1 LKPFSKTW
9 RASYFWNLD
18 QISSFWNLT
27 WHASY
32 FWNLDQISSFWNLQ
46 KLFEA
51 FLVPDSKLARTIQ
64 KQGAQAIF
72 GSGPKIWFLEPPENC
87 FETFLV
93 RVPKL
98 LPERFKSIPRK
109 LFLV

>member
-1 LKPFSKTW
+1 MQTIANTINNTQW
-9 RASYFWNLD
+9 YV
-18 QISSFWNLT
+18 I
-27 WHASY
+27 
-32 FWNLDQISSFWNLQ
+32 
-46 KLFEA
+46 LF
-51 FLVPDSKLARTIQ
+51 PDSKFARTIQ
-64 KQGAQAIF
+64 KQGAQAIL